1 MGLILY
7 FAFGALNICLLYI
20 IFNWYRRETGLDLF
34 PGRENEDRMEIITTI
49 IGFFISGPFGT
60 AMLVM
65 IGLFLLNLWIKYY
78 RKK

>member
-1 MGLILY
+1 MGSILY

-34 PGRENEDRMEIITTI
+34 PGRDNGVRWDTI
-49 IGFFISGPFGT
+49 VNTICYFISGYFGT
-60 AMLVM
+60 ATLIL
-65 IGLFLLNLWIKYY
+65 IGVFLLNLLIKYY